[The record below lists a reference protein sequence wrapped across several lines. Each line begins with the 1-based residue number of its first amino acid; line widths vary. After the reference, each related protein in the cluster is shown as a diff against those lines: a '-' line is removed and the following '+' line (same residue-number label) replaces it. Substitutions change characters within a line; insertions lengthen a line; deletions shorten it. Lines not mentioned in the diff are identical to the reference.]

1 MSPNGVIHSDS
12 SARPSAKRPRARP
25 GRRKDRA
32 AGFSD
37 RGSRKGG
44 RGAGRREG
52 GKAGRPHDAPGAR
65 AGKAQYMVGEP
76 ANRRRRF
83 CATDEDGAA
92 LAEVRVARRSE
103 TMRVTEIMR
112 VINVIAEILLIVGG
126 LNWGLIGLFDLN
138 VVAAIFGAG
147 PVVTTILYILVG
159 LASLRGI
166 YLLKPVSVLVP
177 APPAGPPPHN
187 GRGPTR

>member
-32 AGFSD
+32 AGFID

-44 RGAGRREG
+44 RGACRREG

-76 ANRRRRF
+76 ATRRRRF

-92 LAEVRVARRSE
+92 LAEVGVARRCE
-103 TMRVTEIMR
+103 TMRVTEI
-112 VINVIAEILLIVGG
+112 VHDITVIATIWRICGG
-126 LNWGLIGLFDLN
+126 
-138 VVAAIFGAG
+138 
-147 PVVTTILYILVG
+147 
-159 LASLRGI
+159 
-166 YLLKPVSVLVP
+166 
-177 APPAGPPPHN
+177 HN
-187 GRGPTR
+187 